1 MNELIEHFTGWLLEI
16 TGLTGF
22 GILLITLPLALIQG
36 IVGVFPFATLVMLH
50 ISVLGVKEGL
60 LASWVAGSFAGMV
73 VYLLCKF
80 LFADRFHRRWLSKL
94 HKYEKWQKSLDRYGV
109 WAIIFLRTIPIMP
122 NNLISFMSAI
132 SNIKTR
138 SYTWSNIVG
147 NLSSIWLFGIFSA
160 SIVFPGMDLRVLML
174 SYIVFLIVLLA
185 LFFVRQRLLLKK
197 DRGMSAQAK

>member
-1 MNELIEHFTGWLLEI
+1 MNEFIEQFNGWLLDI
-16 TGLTGF
+16 TGLTGY
-22 GILLITLPLALIQG
+22 GILLITLPLTLVQG
-36 IVGVFPFATLVMLH
+36 TVGIFPFATLVMLH

-60 LASWVAGSFAGMV
+60 LVSWVAGSFAGMV

-80 LFADRFHRRWLSKL
+80 LLTDWFQRRWFSKL
-94 HKYEKWQKSLDRYGV
+94 NKYGKWQKSIDRYGV

-147 NLSSIWLFGIFSA
+147 NLSSIWLFGILSA
-160 SIVFPGMDLRVLML
+160 SIVFPGMDLRVLIL
-174 SYIVFLIVLLA
+174 SYVVFLIVLLM
-185 LFFVRQRLLLKK
+185 LFFVRQRLLVKK
-197 DRGMSAQAK
+197 DQVRGIE